1 MEEETQ
7 KTGMSKN
14 MIMVGI
20 AVVVIIAVIA
30 AGGFVLTRNKQQAV
44 VEVPKQDSATG
55 AMQENGNSQNGT
67 TAYKDGKYEAVG
79 EYSYHSGKES
89 IDVTVTLTNGVIEE
103 VDVKALAK
111 SSISKEKQ
119 ADFIANYKEQVVG
132 KNIDE
137 VNLGKISGSSLTP
150 LGFNAALDDIKSQA
164 KVSS

>member
-1 MEEETQ
+1 MEEEAQ
-7 KTGMSKN
+7 KQGMNKN

-30 AGGFVLTRNKQQAV
+30 AGGFVFTRNKQQSV
-44 VEVPKQDSATG
+44 VEAPKQDSTTG
-55 AMQENGNSQNGT
+55 AMQENGSAQNGT
-67 TAYKDGKYEAVG
+67 STYKDGKYEAVG

-89 IDVTVTLTNGVIEE
+89 IDVTVTLANGLIQE
-103 VDVKALAK
+103 VDVQALAK
-111 SSISKEKQ
+111 SAISKEKQ

-150 LGFNAALDDIKSQA
+150 LGFNAALEDIKAQA

>member
-1 MEEETQ
+1 MEEEAQ
-7 KTGMSKN
+7 KQGMNKN

-30 AGGFVLTRNKQQAV
+30 AGGFVFTRNKQQSV
-44 VEVPKQDSATG
+44 VEAPKQDSTTG
-55 AMQENGNSQNGT
+55 AMQENSSAQNGT
-67 TAYKDGKYEAVG
+67 SIYKDGKYEAVG

-89 IDVTVTLTNGVIEE
+89 IDVTVTLANGLIQE
-103 VDVKALAK
+103 VDVQALAK
-111 SSISKEKQ
+111 SAISKEKQ

-150 LGFNAALDDIKSQA
+150 LGFNAALEDIKAQA